1 MSNVSNMKDLSEK
14 VTAVYA
20 ILSDVYEVSPWT
32 KKQILADMQQD
43 SVDYFFVEK
52 DKEMVGFLAI
62 QQLFGE
68 IEITNIAV
76 KKAYKGC
83 GLGRQLLTN
92 LYQID
97 FPI

>member
-52 DKEMVGFLAI
+52 DKEMVGFW
-62 QQLFGE
+62 QFSNFVGE
-68 IEITNIAV
+68 LGNH
-76 KKAYKGC
+76 KYC
-83 GLGRQLLTN
+83 G
-92 LYQID
+92 
-97 FPI
+97 

>member
-43 SVDYFFVEK
+43 SVDYFLWRKTRKWLVFWQFSN
-52 DKEMVGFLAI
+52 FLA
-62 QQLFGE
+62 
-68 IEITNIAV
+68 
-76 KKAYKGC
+76 K
-83 GLGRQLLTN
+83 
-92 LYQID
+92 
-97 FPI
+97 